1 VPFREKI
8 AWISGVAVFVVFG
21 GYFWVLAQVW
31 DFNGGGA
38 ASIGLLIAAI
48 IALVVLMTGSSIL
61 VALFSPR
68 EANAPADEREQL
80 IELRAER
87 VASYVLSTCVVCLI
101 GALLLNWNGYLIAN
115 LLLAA
120 MVLAELTKAAAQIIA
135 YRTRV

>member
-1 VPFREKI
+1 MPFREKI
-8 AWISGVAVFVVFG
+8 AWISGIAVLVVFG

-31 DFNGGGA
+31 DFTGGGV
-38 ASIGLLIAAI
+38 ASIGLLVAAI
-48 IALVVLMTGSSIL
+48 IALVVLMSGSSIL
-61 VALFSPR
+61 VALLSPR

-101 GALLLNWNGYLIAN
+101 GALLLNWSGYLVAN